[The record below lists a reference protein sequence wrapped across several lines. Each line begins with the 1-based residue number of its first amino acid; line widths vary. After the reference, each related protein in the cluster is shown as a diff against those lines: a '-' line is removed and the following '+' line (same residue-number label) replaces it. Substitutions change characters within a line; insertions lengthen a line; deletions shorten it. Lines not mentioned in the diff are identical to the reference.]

1 MLDDLKI
8 LLGIDVSDRDSDEKL
23 LLILESVR
31 NRLKLLLGGMEV
43 PSSMQHIVT
52 DVAVIRF
59 NRIGSEGMSS
69 HSVAGESTSYNE
81 NDFSAYMDEI
91 QAYLDSVDGAKRGRV
106 RFLMR
111 YDKAI
116 YFQTAE
122 HGRTIQR
129 LVITQMTT

>member
-59 NRIGSEGMSS
+59 NRIGSEGMSA
-69 HSVAGESTSYNE
+69 HSVAGESTTYNE
-81 NDFSAYMDEI
+81 NDFSAIWTRY
-91 QAYLDSVDGAKRGRV
+91 KRI
-106 RFLMR
+106 L
-111 YDKAI
+111 
-116 YFQTAE
+116 T
-122 HGRTIQR
+122 
-129 LVITQMTT
+129 L

>member
-31 NRLKLLLGGMEV
+31 NRLKLLLGSMEV

-106 RFLMR
+106 RFL
-111 YDKAI
+111 
-116 YFQTAE
+116 
-122 HGRTIQR
+122 
-129 LVITQMTT
+129 

>member
-69 HSVAGESTSYNE
+69 HSVAGEITSYNE

-91 QAYLDSVDGAKRGRV
+91 QAYLDSVDGEKRGRV
-106 RFLMR
+106 RFL
-111 YDKAI
+111 
-116 YFQTAE
+116 
-122 HGRTIQR
+122 
-129 LVITQMTT
+129 

>member
-43 PSSMQHIVT
+43 PASMQHIVT

-91 QAYLDSVDGAKRGRV
+91 QAYLDSGDGAKRGRV
-106 RFLMR
+106 LFL
-111 YDKAI
+111 
-116 YFQTAE
+116 
-122 HGRTIQR
+122 
-129 LVITQMTT
+129 

>member
-43 PSSMQHIVT
+43 PASMQHIVT

-91 QAYLDSVDGAKRGRV
+91 QAYLDSVDGVKRGRV
-106 RFLMR
+106 RFL
-111 YDKAI
+111 
-116 YFQTAE
+116 
-122 HGRTIQR
+122 
-129 LVITQMTT
+129 